1 MLNDDV
7 TTEAK
12 LEAIR
17 KIITVV
23 TFAPLQCRFPS
34 LHPLRLERFSVAP
47 HVI

>member
-17 KIITVV
+17 KIIC
-23 TFAPLQCRFPS
+23 FMQSQFMSPLLLYNVDF
-34 LHPLRLERFSVAP
+34 HPYTP
-47 HVI
+47 CG